1 MQVEGRHTL
10 RRNHTTSV
18 GVEHDRAED
27 VVVLALAV
35 GGGEVEATARRGA
48 SGRVG
53 IENDLVGR
61 RVPWWGSVPSQMM
74 IRLANLLASTASR
87 SATTLFRRLSPAS
100 HRRSSPSAGAGRRQ
114 SLAGCPA

>member
-35 GGGEVEATARRGA
+35 GGGEVEATARRGRVWPGGYRERSRRAA
-48 SGRVG
+48 SA
-53 IENDLVGR
+53 LVG
-61 RVPWWGSVPSQMM
+61 
-74 IRLANLLASTASR
+74 
-87 SATTLFRRLSPAS
+87 LSPQPDDDS
-100 HRRSSPSAGAGRRQ
+100 FGQ
-114 SLAGCPA
+114 PARLNSI